1 MDRNIQT
8 LMNRNNMLPTAAALF
23 NLALA
28 TSELLDSQDKSSTMF
43 MSEVSQLKDYNE
55 QLDLIVGTLS
65 DLQDKL
71 VDFE

>member
-1 MDRNIQT
+1 MDHNIQT
-8 LMNRNNMLPTAAALF
+8 LMNRNHMLPTAAVLF
-23 NLALA
+23 TLALA
-28 TSELLDSQDKSSTMF
+28 TSELLDSPDKSSTMF

>member
-1 MDRNIQT
+1 
-8 LMNRNNMLPTAAALF
+8 
-23 NLALA
+23 
-28 TSELLDSQDKSSTMF
+28 MF
-43 MSEVSQLKDYNE
+43 MSEVGQLKDYNE

>member
-1 MDRNIQT
+1 MDHDIEN
-8 LMNRNNMLPTAAALF
+8 LMNRNNMLPTATALF
-23 NLALA
+23 NLTLA
-28 TSELLDSQDKSSTMF
+28 TSELLDSQDKNSTMF
-43 MSEVSQLKDYNE
+43 MSEVGQLKDYNE

>member
-1 MDRNIQT
+1 MDHNIET
-8 LMNRNNMLPTAAALF
+8 LMNRNNMLPTATALF
-23 NLALA
+23 NLTLA
-28 TSELLDSQDKSSTMF
+28 TSELLDSQDKSSAMF
-43 MSEVSQLKDYNE
+43 MSEVGQLKDYNE

>member
-1 MDRNIQT
+1 MGHNIDT
-8 LMNRNNMLPTAAALF
+8 LMHRNNMLPTATALF
-23 NLALA
+23 NLTLA

-43 MSEVSQLKDYNE
+43 MSEVGQLKDYNE